1 MKKILFTSAVLI
13 YCLLMAVSSNAQ
25 MADVPADVKKAFDEH
40 FKNAT
45 IVRWVPIQDSYVA
58 SFTQGQ
64 GYRDAY
70 FTTEG
75 EFKGVG
81 RYISIDLLP
90 ISAQEKITSTYSDYE
105 LSQLYQFDA
114 IESGISFFA
123 VLKNA
128 KNELVLKMDGVGDVA
143 FSKRTKIK
151 EGAKMSDPL
160 AANTKHE

>member
-1 MKKILFTSAVLI
+1 MKKILFSSTVLI
-13 YCLLMAVSSNAQ
+13 YCLLVAVSSNAQ
-25 MADVPADVKKAFDEH
+25 LMDVPTDVQKAFDEH

-45 IVRWVPIQDSYVA
+45 IARWVPIQDSYVA

-64 GYRDAY
+64 GFRDAY

-90 ISAQEKITSTYSDYE
+90 VSAQEKIASSYSNYE
-105 LSQLYQFDA
+105 LSQLYQFESV
-114 IESGISFFA
+114 ESGISFFA

-128 KNELVLKMDGVGDVA
+128 KNELTLKIDAVGDVA
-143 FSKRTKIK
+143 YTKRTKIK
-151 EGAKMSDPL
+151 EASKMNDAMAS
-160 AANTKHE
+160 NTNH